1 MILGVRSKPPG
12 GEVPVISQNA
22 GDRETDAKFGMQ
34 LLVAHN
40 NWPIGPADMLK
51 LDLEREEYWNGNADR
66 KAARPNRVEPTWFDT
81 TQYDLPA
88 STTSQQPTLEVST
101 KAAPA
106 AEVEDTAS
114 VANMAKR
121 LPVKKAMQA
130 QAATQVEHEGNSPQ
144 KVVSSKA
151 LLKKSTLKRGL
162 SRTESKKV
170 VRKRALPKAG
180 NLTGT
185 DSQPVSSPET
195 EGPEH
200 IEANKTKTS
209 PKSSPK
215 ESEAS
220 QNPAS
225 PDNDDINGLADGGA
239 ISDGAATANN
249 SKTSKSGTNL
259 DVGTTRATAKTAHQQ
274 TKPTKR
280 KRQEEKSTSSVGR
293 KAPRNILMVEP
304 TKASEKETEETAA
317 AETKSKDPRTQD
329 KPQPPS
335 PQSAS
340 AAGSFSSAVD
350 KAARAA
356 AAAVRS
362 SVEETPLLER
372 ESSLS
377 ESRVQACAG
386 ALTVSSSP
394 RYDSPD
400 ALLPASRKKSP
411 DEKKQTVA
419 ESNPFSK
426 SSSVSPS
433 LETSWTIRELES
445 AQEVQKARFLQ
456 KKSSQ
461 TANGRD
467 IKMLISGENENI
479 DGDKQ
484 KLMYCSEDDGS
495 EHCSSV
501 LQHDAQSPAPLGM
514 LAELASAREATEAKA
529 SVSKDP
535 TRHVISRESGARE
548 VDSIK
553 WGRSHGNTATAVSF
567 LPLPHNDRRPSPSR
581 RGRSDGSGDSIHRA
595 GTPKSHNMLSVASDD
610 RSRRGRT
617 KVGVGAP
624 EMPDLKADKDAGGAK
639 QQLQA
644 RPAEKETAT
653 AGQKRRAEGAKMEL
667 PKAIKRQRSFP
678 QGGFMGS
685 RPPLIINR
693 QRSTGSRLSFADEV
707 QIAEPGFFGETL
719 SDRRPGPA
727 APSALRRG
735 DRHGSMGSLQPP
747 SVIRAGDRQGSVES
761 YQSLRSQDS
770 AMQTLTPNSRLTP
783 SLLGPASTLSPNT
796 GTPNTARMEELYDQ
810 LDRQLEECLPQFS
823 SSPKSMSNE
832 SPGQRFPSFR
842 PRPMNGKRQAS
853 AAMEEADLHGD
864 LKLPS
869 PSQLEIQ
876 KGNGTE
882 REVNVDRQR
891 DLASRHTRI
900 GEGLPSLQIPNPGD
914 TDRSKMTTP
923 TGQIRSFPHGG
934 RKAVAL
940 RQPTANPN
948 PPGRNKTYPNAQTH
962 GSQIQMP
969 QQSMH
974 RMASVDS
981 HVRPAPMAP
990 MQPDFLKAWLEGS
1003 GETPSMEQNFRAPQ
1017 PRAFQQIPQGPGYQY
1032 AYGIAAPGPD
1042 PHSRIPPSFQQPHIR
1057 NPHTYEGRGQ
1067 PPARVPGYESYLPNH
1082 RPDVSQLRP
1091 RKVVEFGHPREDVVE
1106 GRQIYSRHTLLLWGA
1121 HKSDVCPVNGNP
1133 RDGCDS
1139 IIYMNEGGEVP
1150 NTKDDLG
1157 FLQLKC
1163 SQRNGGD
1170 ALFANY
1176 QKSQQRNATHSYP
1189 IRVFR
1194 KTTDLSGASG
1204 FRYDGLYHVAAIH
1217 DDRGRPRS
1225 EPSNSSK
1232 TFSFLLKRNIAGQ
1245 AGDQNQHMLEELWG
1259 VVQQGDPPPHQQQQ
1273 RHVGGVQTNDLHLP
1287 PLSHGGRGYRGG
1299 HQQGAMGVT
1308 APMHPHLK
1316 RMSSAEV
1323 SLIHIRYYDQ
1333 DQQNHHLN
1341 QVQRLQVLLQQGP
1354 PSAVPSAQ
1362 PWAAR

>member
-1 MILGVRSKPPG
+1 
-12 GEVPVISQNA
+12 
-22 GDRETDAKFGMQ
+22 
-34 LLVAHN
+34 
-40 NWPIGPADMLK
+40 
-51 LDLEREEYWNGNADR
+51 
-66 KAARPNRVEPTWFDT
+66 
-81 TQYDLPA
+81 
-88 STTSQQPTLEVST
+88 
-101 KAAPA
+101 
-106 AEVEDTAS
+106 
-114 VANMAKR
+114 
-121 LPVKKAMQA
+121 
-130 QAATQVEHEGNSPQ
+130 
-144 KVVSSKA
+144 
-151 LLKKSTLKRGL
+151 
-162 SRTESKKV
+162 
-170 VRKRALPKAG
+170 
-180 NLTGT
+180 
-185 DSQPVSSPET
+185 
-195 EGPEH
+195 
-200 IEANKTKTS
+200 
-209 PKSSPK
+209 
-215 ESEAS
+215 
-220 QNPAS
+220 
-225 PDNDDINGLADGGA
+225 
-239 ISDGAATANN
+239 
-249 SKTSKSGTNL
+249 
-259 DVGTTRATAKTAHQQ
+259 
-274 TKPTKR
+274 
-280 KRQEEKSTSSVGR
+280 
-293 KAPRNILMVEP
+293 
-304 TKASEKETEETAA
+304 
-317 AETKSKDPRTQD
+317 
-329 KPQPPS
+329 
-335 PQSAS
+335 
-340 AAGSFSSAVD
+340 
-350 KAARAA
+350 
-356 AAAVRS
+356 
-362 SVEETPLLER
+362 
-372 ESSLS
+372 
-377 ESRVQACAG
+377 
-386 ALTVSSSP
+386 
-394 RYDSPD
+394 
-400 ALLPASRKKSP
+400 
-411 DEKKQTVA
+411 
-419 ESNPFSK
+419 
-426 SSSVSPS
+426 
-433 LETSWTIRELES
+433 
-445 AQEVQKARFLQ
+445 
-456 KKSSQ
+456 
-461 TANGRD
+461 
-467 IKMLISGENENI
+467 
-479 DGDKQ
+479 
-484 KLMYCSEDDGS
+484 
-495 EHCSSV
+495 
-501 LQHDAQSPAPLGM
+501 
-514 LAELASAREATEAKA
+514 
-529 SVSKDP
+529 
-535 TRHVISRESGARE
+535 
-548 VDSIK
+548 
-553 WGRSHGNTATAVSF
+553 
-567 LPLPHNDRRPSPSR
+567 
-581 RGRSDGSGDSIHRA
+581 
-595 GTPKSHNMLSVASDD
+595 
-610 RSRRGRT
+610 
-617 KVGVGAP
+617 
-624 EMPDLKADKDAGGAK
+624 
-639 QQLQA
+639 
-644 RPAEKETAT
+644 
-653 AGQKRRAEGAKMEL
+653 
-667 PKAIKRQRSFP
+667 
-678 QGGFMGS
+678 
-685 RPPLIINR
+685 
-693 QRSTGSRLSFADEV
+693 
-707 QIAEPGFFGETL
+707 
-719 SDRRPGPA
+719 
-727 APSALRRG
+727 
-735 DRHGSMGSLQPP
+735 
-747 SVIRAGDRQGSVES
+747 
-761 YQSLRSQDS
+761 
-770 AMQTLTPNSRLTP
+770 
-783 SLLGPASTLSPNT
+783 
-796 GTPNTARMEELYDQ
+796 MEELYDQ
-810 LDRQLEECLPQFS
+810 LDRQLEECIPQFS
-823 SSPKSMSNE
+823 PSPKSMSNE

-1194 KTTDLSGASG
+1194 KTTDLSGANG

-1341 QVQRLQVLLQQGP
+1341 QVQRPQVLLQQRQ